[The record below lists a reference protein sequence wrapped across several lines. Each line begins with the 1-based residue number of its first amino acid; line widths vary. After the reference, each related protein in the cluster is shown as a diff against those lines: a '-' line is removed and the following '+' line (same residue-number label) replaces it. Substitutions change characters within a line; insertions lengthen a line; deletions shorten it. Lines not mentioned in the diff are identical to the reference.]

1 MKTAK
6 INYYYAKYGRSG
18 GSIEVHRWYKV
29 FEFGRAVYAE
39 KRYTVTN
46 GNWNYKI
53 GTINFVSNPDKLKR
67 ITKAIWLKQFQKW
80 FTVFAVHSKL
90 GCKLGRFNTIRKGL
104 QIPCSRNQK
113 LF

>member
-1 MKTAK
+1 MATK

-39 KRYTVTN
+39 KRHTLTT

-53 GTINFVSNPDKLKR
+53 GTINFVSNPSKLKK
-67 ITKAIWLKQFQKW
+67 ITKAIWKKQFHECFDSMLLSEDRLTKH
-80 FTVFAVHSKL
+80 F
-90 GCKLGRFNTIRKGL
+90 L
-104 QIPCSRNQK
+104 QTAKAN
-113 LF
+113 L